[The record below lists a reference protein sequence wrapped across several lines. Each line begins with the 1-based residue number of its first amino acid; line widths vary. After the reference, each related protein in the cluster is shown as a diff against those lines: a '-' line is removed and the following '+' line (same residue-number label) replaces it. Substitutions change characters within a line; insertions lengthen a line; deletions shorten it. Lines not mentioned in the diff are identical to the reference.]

1 MTYLITQMLLCLL
14 LAALFGFL
22 IGWAL
27 RAMKCQSEIARLEAE
42 WNRRLAAAETAGT
55 TQKRDDLKIIEGI
68 GPKIEKLLNDDQ
80 IFTFEALAGAE
91 VNHLKDVLRR
101 AGDRYRMHNPKTWPD
116 QAKLAAEGR
125 WDDLDELQVTLIAGR
140 DS

>member
-1 MTYLITQMLLCLL
+1 MTYLIMQMLLCLL

-27 RAMKCQSEIARLEAE
+27 RAMMCQSEIVRLEAE
-42 WNRRLAAAETAGT
+42 WGSRLAAAEAAGASE
-55 TQKRDDLKIIEGI
+55 KRDDLKIIEGI
-68 GPKIEKLLNDDQ
+68 GPKIEGLLNDDR
-80 IFTFEALAGAE
+80 ILTFADLAKTPVG
-91 VNHLKDVLRR
+91 HLRDVLRR

-116 QAKLAAEGR
+116 QARLAAEDR
-125 WDDLDELQVTLIAGR
+125 WDELDELQVTLIAGR

>member
-22 IGWAL
+22 VGWAL

-42 WNRRLAAAETAGT
+42 WNRRLAAAESAGT
-55 TQKRDDLKIIEGI
+55 SQKRDDLKIIEGI

-80 IFTFEALAGAE
+80 IFSFADLAAAD

-116 QAKLAAEGR
+116 QALLAAEGR